1 MASAVIGFSATGPF
15 GRQWLPVASS
25 ADVQDSPA
33 AARLLGRNV
42 VLWRSPSGAVVA
54 APDLCTHSKGDLTKG
69 EVNEG
74 LLVCPKH
81 GWTFGDEGRCV
92 FKPSGLPIND
102 KAHLKIHSCTERYGL
117 IWVSLNDPSV
127 PLFDLA
133 WDGDGLHRRIHSGV
147 SVWKSN
153 PIQIVEKLLAQANSP
168 FDDVTADVPFVVQ
181 GTFKSDDGALLR
193 RLVSCAPVDSRHS
206 VVATVVWTTNGAHGD
221 DAKVVNEAMTDLD
234 DAQSA
239 AEGETVLSP
248 SIDIASDE
256 EGSSAD
262 WKRRLLAFI
271 GQPSD

>member
-1 MASAVIGFSATGPF
+1 MTSAVIGFSATGPF
-15 GRQWLPVASS
+15 GRQWSPVASS

-33 AARLLGRNV
+33 AARLLGRNL

-54 APDLCTHSKGDLTKG
+54 APDLCPHSKGDLTKG

-74 LLVCPKH
+74 RLVCPKH

-127 PLFDLA
+127 PLIDLA
-133 WDGDGLHRRIHSGV
+133 WDGDGLHRRIHSSV

-153 PIQIVEKLLAQANSP
+153 PIRIVEELLAQENSP

-181 GTFKSDDGALLR
+181 GTFKSDDGVQHR
-193 RLVSCAPVDSRHS
+193 RLVSCAPIDSRHS
-206 VVATVVWTTNGAHGD
+206 VVATVVWITNGAHGD
-221 DAKVVNEAMTDLD
+221 DAKVADEATADLD

-239 AEGETVLSP
+239 AESQAVLTP

-256 EGSSAD
+256 EASSAD
-262 WKRRLLAFI
+262 WKRRLLAFV
-271 GQPSD
+271 GQASG